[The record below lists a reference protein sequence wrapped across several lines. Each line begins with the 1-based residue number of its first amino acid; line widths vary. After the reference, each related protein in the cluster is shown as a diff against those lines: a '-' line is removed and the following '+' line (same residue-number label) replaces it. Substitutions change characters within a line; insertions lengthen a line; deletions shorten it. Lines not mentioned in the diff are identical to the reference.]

1 LHQYNSKFKNINL
14 YILSDT
20 FYNNLMIKLNKKF
33 AVLGHPISHSLS
45 PKIHQHFASQFA
57 IDLDYQ
63 KIDVETT
70 HFKKKLAE
78 LKQDGYEGLNITLP
92 LKNLAYEVCDELS
105 SKAEQTKSVNTIS
118 IKNDKLYGDT
128 TDGLGLVTDLLR
140 KNVSLENK
148 KILVIGAGGASN
160 GIMFDLISQQPQTIF
175 LTNRTIYKSHDMAE
189 NWAFLAKDNAV
200 LLNVL
205 NLGEDIT
212 FDLIVN
218 ATSSSLGSGSAI
230 FPENLKGH
238 FWYDMMYGKQTP
250 FLLMAEQKK
259 AKFSDGLGMLV
270 EQAAAAFNIW
280 HQQKPDTKSIYQ
292 TL

>member
-1 LHQYNSKFKNINL
+1 M
-14 YILSDT
+14 T
-20 FYNNLMIKLNKKF
+20 KLNKKF

-45 PKIHQHFASQFA
+45 PKIHQYFANQFA
-57 IDLDYQ
+57 INLDYQ
-63 KIDVETT
+63 KIDVEGMN
-70 HFKKKLAE
+70 FKKTLID
-78 LKQDGYEGLNITLP
+78 LKQEGYEGLNITLP
-92 LKNLAYEVCDELS
+92 LKNLAYEICDELS
-105 SKAEQTKSVNTIS
+105 SRAEQTKSVNTIS
-118 IKNDKLYGDT
+118 IKNNKLFGDT
-128 TDGLGLVTDLLR
+128 TDGLGLVTDLLT
-140 KNVSLENK
+140 KIVSLENK